1 MYICV
6 LFFRKV
12 SRTENLNG
20 TAQESA
26 TDFAFRSFD
35 TSREG
40 HGKPQCKDT
49 CRTHQDTCPTLS
61 YPHQDIRTCSLSLT
75 WQTTWSTRFSWQPQ
89 ENTIRPCRKNF
100 CGIGLCTVAVPG
112 FEKFIL
118 AQDWVKTKWDKTAK
132 PMDFHRSEDLIET

>member
-1 MYICV
+1 MCV

-49 CRTHQDTCPTLS
+49 CRTHQDTAGHMSYIVLPTS
-61 YPHQDIRTCSLSLT
+61 GH
-75 WQTTWSTRFSWQPQ
+75 
-89 ENTIRPCRKNF
+89 
-100 CGIGLCTVAVPG
+100 
-112 FEKFIL
+112 
-118 AQDWVKTKWDKTAK
+118 AQDMLTVI
-132 PMDFHRSEDLIET
+132 DLTDYMIYTFFLAAARKYDPSMP